1 MSYAAQIHHGYSMAA
16 GKCFRPG
23 GGLTGREGAGA
34 ERRVRWPFSL
44 SVPFPPSLAIRGGNM
59 ITTGPKVI
67 VAGAATL
74 ALGAGTGIAT
84 AAMMTSPSPVDS
96 PGVIHG
102 CWTNRA
108 INGSH

>member
-1 MSYAAQIHHGYSMAA
+1 
-16 GKCFRPG
+16 
-23 GGLTGREGAGA
+23 
-34 ERRVRWPFSL
+34 
-44 SVPFPPSLAIRGGNM
+44 M

-102 CWTNRA
+102 YWTNRA
-108 INGSH
+108 INGSHVFVLQNVGTNCLEELPLSPGTREVRPGQ